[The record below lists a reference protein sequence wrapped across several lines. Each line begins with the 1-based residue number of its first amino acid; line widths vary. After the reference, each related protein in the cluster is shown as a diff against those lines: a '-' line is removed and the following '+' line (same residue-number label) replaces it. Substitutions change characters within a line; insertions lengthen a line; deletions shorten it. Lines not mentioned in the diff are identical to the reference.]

1 MESESG
7 SRSTHP
13 QRNRRQLDRHDMDA
27 EASLVLVK
35 MGAALPCR
43 ILDLSRGG
51 CRVRTRERF
60 QAGTMVRI
68 EILFTLSGV
77 ALRLPGVT
85 QWTDRKNMLGIR
97 FLELSPRKQEQL
109 ADLIAE
115 LRAETQTGTLP
126 QRSDSS
132 ANLASRLL
140 Q

>member
-1 MESESG
+1 
-7 SRSTHP
+7 
-13 QRNRRQLDRHDMDA
+13 MDA